1 MEIEGEVGG
10 VGFSELVESCGQLER
25 PEIVSWN
32 VNTWEWN
39 PVFLQGTSDPDQFLR
54 EINSAYL
61 IHIMFINPLSLT
73 QINPRFSCRM

>member
-32 VNTWEWN
+32 ANTWEWN
-39 PVFLQGTSDPDQFLR
+39 PVFLWGTSDPDQFLR
-54 EINSAYL
+54 
-61 IHIMFINPLSLT
+61 
-73 QINPRFSCRM
+73 